1 MKYGLGIDFGGTL
14 LRSAIIGED
23 GSIVRQVKASTKELK
38 NKDEL
43 VDKMVELAT
52 SLNYKEFNISK
63 VGVAICG
70 PVNGKEGV
78 IYYLPNVPIEPFS
91 LKEELEEKLHLEVE
105 IGNDANVAAYAES
118 QIGYGKGR
126 NIVQFITISTGIGGG
141 LVIDGKI
148 IEGYM
153 GMGQE
158 IGHMKMLDSE
168 FEKLCSG
175 TGIVLLAKSF
185 GLDIENAAL
194 LFKGVKEE
202 DESCLKVFDA
212 WLELLSTSIANMIY
226 FIAPEVF
233 VFAGGVM
240 KSKDLFFDKLI
251 EKIESKIFPKLV
263 GKIEFKV
270 TKLDQDLTVVG
281 AGLLGI
287 K

>member
-14 LRSAIIGED
+14 LRSAIVAENGE
-23 GSIVRQVKASTKELK
+23 IIRQVKASTKELK
-38 NKDEL
+38 NKEEL
-43 VDKMVELAT
+43 VAKMVELAT
-52 SLNYKEFNISK
+52 SLNYQEFDIEK

-70 PVNGKEGV
+70 PVNGKEGI

-118 QIGYGKGR
+118 KIGYGKDR

-148 IEGYM
+148 IEGFM

-158 IGHMKMLDSE
+158 IGHMRVLDSE

-175 TGIVLLAKSF
+175 TGIVLLAKEF
-185 GLDIENAAL
+185 GLEVENAACF
-194 LFKGVKEE
+194 FKGVKEE
-202 DESCLKVFDA
+202 KEAHLKVFDA
-212 WLELLSTSIANMIY
+212 WLELLSTQVANMIY

-240 KSKDLFFDKLI
+240 KSKELFFDKLV
-251 EKIESKIFPKLV
+251 EKIEAKIFPKLV
-263 GKIEFKV
+263 GKIDFKV